1 MESKTSPHSPPQPPS
16 AQGFSPV
23 NHKRWLHKGP
33 QGFRVFISFQRYP
46 QQPQERDEQP
56 TKLPHHVSLPR
67 PALLFFL
74 SSSHPHSLP
83 ANRGF
88 GGGRQ
93 SDSFSTET
101 APASTL
107 SALTFPPLPKEVKRL
122 SPILNITGLDP
133 SASLWASS

>member
-1 MESKTSPHSPPQPPS
+1 MEIKTSPHSPPQPPP

-33 QGFRVFISFQRYP
+33 QGFRVFISFQRYL
-46 QQPQERDEQP
+46 QQPQGRDEQL
-56 TKLPHHVSLPR
+56 TRLRHHLSLLR
-67 PALLFFL
+67 PAILFFL

-83 ANRGF
+83 ANCEF
-88 GGGRQ
+88 GGERQ

-101 APASTL
+101 ASTFTL
-107 SALTFPPLPKEVKRL
+107 SALTFLPLPKKVKRL

-133 SASLWASS
+133 SASLWASP